1 MKKIT
6 LLLLILCFSI
16 VAFAQNSTTITPGV
30 TNSRG
35 TSETFQTF
43 TSAGLYRG
51 YIGVYSNL
59 TDVEF
64 GTGASTTGKLHL
76 VIGAVPKLTIDN
88 TGNVGIGTTTPNA
101 SYKFNIKGGGFII
114 ENSASTR
121 SFYYNPNSINDMVF
135 TGGDANIN
143 TNGSN
148 STLKLQTFEDTKV
161 SIGTA
166 ASATG
171 KVQISHLA
179 SASSPTLHL
188 KSTASSSSFIR
199 ATSTA
204 IGSEWDNHFINNASA
219 ASNLV
224 YWTNS
229 INSSTPL
236 ILTGEGD
243 AIVERNA
250 TIGGF
255 TKLGGDATA
264 PKIKM
269 KKLTLTNGAAG
280 ITTPIAHGL
289 TQSKILSVSILINAS
304 TGNDIPPQSTYSSF
318 EYDFYVS
325 PTNIFIKNVSGNDS
339 NIVGRPVRILV
350 TYEE

>member
-6 LLLLILCFSI
+6 LLSLMLFFS
-16 VAFAQNSTTITPGV
+16 VFTFAQNSVTITPG
-30 TNSRG
+30 N
-35 TSETFQTF
+35 TSALGAATTFQSFST
-43 TSAGLYRG
+43 AGTYRG
-51 YIGVYSNL
+51 YVGVFSNP
-59 TDVEF
+59 TDVDF
-64 GTGASTTGKLHL
+64 GTGLSTTGKLHL
-76 VIGAVPKLTIDN
+76 VIAGVPKLTIDN
-88 TGNVGIGTTTPNA
+88 TGNVGIGTTTPNS
-101 SYKFNIKGGGFII
+101 SYKLNVIGGGFIV

-121 SFYYNPNSINDMVF
+121 SMYYNPNSINDMVF

-143 TNGSN
+143 TNATN
-148 STLKLQTFEDTKV
+148 STLRLQNFADTKV
-161 SIGTA
+161 SIGSN
-166 ASATG
+166 SATTG

-188 KSTASSSSFIR
+188 KSTGSSSSFIR

-204 IGSEWDNHFINNASA
+204 IGSEWDNHFANSVSA

-229 INSSTPL
+229 VNSSTPL

-243 AIVERNA
+243 AIIERNT

-255 TKLGGDATA
+255 TKLGNDATA

-304 TGNDIPPQSTYSSF
+304 TGNDIPPHSTYSSF

-325 PTNIFIKNVSGNDS
+325 STNIFIKNVSGNDS